1 MFISIF
7 YTHVYILYVYVWICF
22 VCVCIC
28 ICICINTY
36 VYVMR
41 LPRWCSGKESACQC
55 RRLEFDSWV
64 RKIPWNKKW
73 QPTPGFLLGKLHGQR
88 SLEGCSPWGC
98 RESDM
103 TDQLSMH
110 RTHVYIICVYLM
122 YKYIFRSNIWSNIES
137 HYFAPSFPRWIVSES
152 RGQPD
157 VQGWSVA
164 SFPGKGLAWTW
175 PGS

>member
-1 MFISIF
+1 MTNTVMEPGDTRDSSQEDPLEEGMATHSSIHF
-7 YTHVYILYVYVWICF
+7 
-22 VCVCIC
+22 
-28 ICICINTY
+28 
-36 VYVMR
+36 
-41 LPRWCSGKESACQC
+41 LPGES
-55 RRLEFDSWV
+55 
-64 RKIPWNKKW
+64 
-73 QPTPGFLLGKLHGQR
+73 HGQR
-88 SLEGCSPWGC
+88 SLEGYSPWGC

-164 SFPGKGLAWTW
+164 SFPGKGLA
-175 PGS
+175 